1 MVVRAKKAAYFAH
14 LEECLNKYA
23 RAFLVDADFVGS
35 KQISDIRIA
44 LRGKA
49 ELIFGKN
56 TMIRRCIR
64 NLTEDGSHPE
74 WASIVPVMRGN
85 LGFIFTNGDLDVL
98 EGIIAEYQK
107 PAAAKSGVI
116 APCSCTIPKG
126 PTGLDPAQTSFFQA
140 LNIATKIN
148 KGSIEI
154 INDTEVIK
162 EGLKVGT
169 SEAALLA
176 KLGVK
181 PFMYGLSIRYV
192 YENGVFDPSVMKIKD
207 SDLMAKWGAAMGNV
221 AALSLATGIHTE
233 ASLPHLVINAV
244 KNITALALELEF
256 LEFPVVCKVK
266 EILDN
271 PDAFISVAAAAP
283 AGGGGGGGAAP
294 AAAAK
299 APEPEEEE
307 EEEDMGFDLF
317 VRRFLSPRLDLTL
330 PASSLSTVRD
340 KHVIALLGARHS
352 VCLSSPPPRPRNLY
366 SLHLSRET
374 RANIYHPAPSLPFQ
388 D

>member
-14 LEECLNKYA
+14 LEECLTKYQ

-74 WASIVPVMRGN
+74 WASIVPIMRGN
-85 LGFIFTNGDLDVL
+85 LGFVFTNGELDDLEKVIL
-98 EGIIAEYQK
+98 EFVK
-107 PAAAKSGVI
+107 PAAAKAGVI
-116 APCSCTIPKG
+116 APTSCTIPKG

-162 EGLKVGT
+162 EGNKVGS

-176 KLGVK
+176 KLGFK
-181 PFMYGLSIRYV
+181 PFNYGLRIMYV
-192 YENGVFDPSVMKIKD
+192 YEGGVFDPAVMKITD
-207 SDLMAKWGAAMGNV
+207 TTLMGMWSTAVGFV
-221 AALSLATGIHTE
+221 ASLSLGLSYPTE
-233 ASLPHLVINAV
+233 ASIGHLIVSGA
-244 KNITALALELEF
+244 KNCVATALEVEYLEF
-256 LEFPVVCKVK
+256 DVVKKVK
-266 EILDN
+266 EMLDN
-271 PDAFISVAAAAP
+271 PDAFVAAVTVVADA
-283 AGGGGGGGAAP
+283 GGGAAAP
-294 AAAAK
+294 VAAAK
-299 APEPEEEE
+299 EPEPEPEE

-317 VRRFLSPRLDLTL
+317 D
-330 PASSLSTVRD
+330 
-340 KHVIALLGARHS
+340 
-352 VCLSSPPPRPRNLY
+352 
-366 SLHLSRET
+366 
-374 RANIYHPAPSLPFQ
+374 
-388 D
+388 